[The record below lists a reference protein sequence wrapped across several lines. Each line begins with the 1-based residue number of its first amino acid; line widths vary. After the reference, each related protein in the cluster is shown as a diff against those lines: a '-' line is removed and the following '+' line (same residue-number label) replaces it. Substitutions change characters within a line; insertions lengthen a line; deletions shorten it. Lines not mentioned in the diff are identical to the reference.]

1 MAFERNAGFLAEPEA
16 VWRGDEMAVPDLGGW
31 SLQNYQNQFMQNTP
45 TVDLNL
51 GGMGN
56 FDYSNLNL
64 GGFDLGAFQQQY
76 GAPNEPVYQQPTPQL
91 VQTEPYYDPY
101 NLGSF
106 NQPTAAQL
114 AGRDIELTKPGV
126 TGGEWDP
133 SASSFMYDKAP
144 KQATQPTGPYYV
156 DPGPSDPVYNPYNIG
171 NYDALNNA
179 AGQMGALPGATP
191 PQTAAAPV
199 YKYGTITNP
208 TGEGEVYTS
217 TYRNNKRGDIP
228 LSVTADTPIY
238 LYDNKTKQ
246 ILAGGTGF
254 QAAEDVA
261 KEVAR
266 LSAQKGS
273 DWWDIYTGPPGS
285 TDPNQF
291 RSVVQDKKD
300 STFGSRFLDFVGTA
314 LPVAMSFVPGL
325 QGASLLTK
333 IGAGAAAGGL
343 GAALKGDDILRG
355 AAFGGVTSG
364 VVNAPVFGGGQSL
377 GTVASNALG
386 QVPLVGDALRGVSK
400 AVGGGGGSYVDPT
413 GAVVV
418 EATKSATPAL
428 ISGALN
434 SYLGNALNIAK
445 QAPGTTNYADEAF
458 RRELDEGPGWD
469 VIAPTEQVIIPPA
482 LPTDGTG
489 LPPGTG
495 PDIIAEGTR
504 QPTVKPPPAGL
515 PDLFP
520 PLNSV
525 DIPPLA
531 GTEYPEIP
539 TDDNEIVVTAPPTI
553 PPIMPP
559 IIFPSTGGLPSTGP
573 GTDTAPTDGKK
584 PTTLD
589 EIIKYL
595 QLAGLGIGTI
605 GNLFGNKGANGT
617 GLSGAR
623 GPLNPIFSAKLPAPS
638 LAARSPRPMN
648 LDWYRYGYG
657 PEQSFFTNVP
667 QGAANTSRAYT
678 GYAEGGYAVGG
689 PGGGRDDKIP
699 AMLSDGEYVMDA
711 ETVALL
717 GNGSPKAGADALDKF
732 RVEVRKHKGRDLA
745 KGKFS
750 VNAKK
755 PEQYLKGRK

>member
-76 GAPNEPVYQQPTPQL
+76 GAPNEPVYQQPTPQPISAIPYMETPSAIP
-91 VQTEPYYDPY
+91 QPAYQEPIYQ
-101 NLGSF
+101 
-106 NQPTAAQL
+106 QPTAQPVA
-114 AGRDIELTKPGV
+114 A
-126 TGGEWDP
+126 DP
-133 SASSFMYDKAP
+133 YAAEPVYS
-144 KQATQPTGPYYV
+144 QPTAQPVQAAPYE
-156 DPGPSDPVYNPYNIG
+156 SD
-171 NYDALNNA
+171 L
-179 AGQMGALPGATP
+179 GALSSVSQ
-191 PQTAAAPV
+191 PQAAAAPQ
-199 YKYGTITNP
+199 YQYGTITNP
-208 TGEGEVYTS
+208 TGTGEVYTS